1 MVVDFNSKNFIADVD
16 ADVKKAQAK
25 NDGVYKLDETV
36 YARLIELMTVMSEF
50 VNEQNSRP
58 DGAHG
63 FNLRINAVHTYPQ
76 KKHGFVFMQL
86 HHLELENKAL
96 VQQLEKMFSLSDGFR
111 AEQGGGSTLM
121 FCFRVSNLWTPI
133 G

>member
-16 ADVKKAQAK
+16 ADVKKAQKAK
-25 NDGVYKLDETV
+25 EGLYKLNEDRYEQLT
-36 YARLIELMTVMSEF
+36 EMMTLLSKF
-50 VNEQNSRP
+50 VNEQNGRP

-76 KKHGFVFMQL
+76 KKHAYIFLQL
-86 HHLELENKAL
+86 HHLELETKEEL
-96 VQQLEKMFSLSDGFR
+96 LKLEKVFNIADGFR

-121 FCFRVSNLWTPI
+121 FCFKISNLWSPV